1 MDDIDDALSLA
12 AALGQDGEM
21 PTRLTPDMPPHAAAA
36 HKAVNST
43 ARLLVVRFL
52 LANPGAGRSQI
63 VDGLGIAPTS
73 VNGALKG
80 LEELGYAVR
89 TGTVR
94 STRWSIDRELL
105 TRDLAEFVAWTL
117 GS

>member
-1 MDDIDDALSLA
+1 
-12 AALGQDGEM
+12 
-21 PTRLTPDMPPHAAAA
+21 MPPRVAAA

-52 LANPGAGRSQI
+52 LASPGAGRSQI
-63 VDGLGIAPTS
+63 VDGISIAPTS
-73 VNGALKG
+73 ANAALKE

-105 TRDLAEFVAWTL
+105 TRDLGEFIAWTL
-117 GS
+117 GADS

>member
-1 MDDIDDALSLA
+1 
-12 AALGQDGEM
+12 
-21 PTRLTPDMPPHAAAA
+21 MPPRVAAA

-52 LANPGAGRSQI
+52 LANPEARRSEI
-63 VDGLGIAPTS
+63 ADGTGITS
-73 VNGALKG
+73 ASAYVALKE
-80 LEELGYAVR
+80 LEELGYTAH
-89 TGTVR
+89 TGAAR